1 MDVQIT
7 QPSKVELFTQVFQH
21 IKLFT
26 DHINITFRE
35 EGLYI
40 QTMDSSHVSVFEL
53 NLPNTWFDHYVL
65 KEGNV
70 LLGIHSSILYKILHS
85 RDKAHTISLSMTD
98 RGDDKLNID
107 FDTDTSDVYNRHYE
121 ISLTDIDMDQ
131 LHIPD
136 MEYEADLTLP
146 SITFGNLVDQFKMFG
161 DTLEIHC
168 SEENVGLSAN
178 SNETGKMT
186 VDIPIDDII
195 SFAIEEGENL
205 HLSFSLNH
213 LHNICCYSKI
223 AQNMDIGLKRDCPI
237 KITYQLGEDNCY
249 ITFYLAPKIN
259 E

>member
-1 MDVQIT
+1 MNVQIT
-7 QPSKVELFTQVFQH
+7 QPSKVDIFTQVFQH

-40 QTMDSSHVSVFEL
+40 QTMDNSHVSVFEL
-53 NLPNTWFDHYVL
+53 NLPNTWFDQYDLKNGSVL
-65 KEGNV
+65 V
-70 LLGIHSSILYKILHS
+70 GIHSSILYKILHS

-98 RGDDKLNID
+98 KEDDKLDLD
-107 FDTDTSDVYNRHYE
+107 FITETSDVYNRHYE
-121 ISLTDIDMDQ
+121 ISLMEIDVEQ

-178 SNETGKMT
+178 SSETGKMT
-186 VDIPIDDII
+186 VDISIDDII
-195 SFAIEEGENL
+195 SFAIDEGEIL

-223 AQNMDIGLKRDCPI
+223 AQNMDISLKRECPI
-237 KITYQLGEDNCY
+237 KITFPLDEDDCY
-249 ITFYLAPKIN
+249 LRFYLAPKIN